1 VSDLARF
8 RQLVESRLG
17 LSHEALPDERLSQV
31 LEHRLRAAG
40 CADFAGYQ
48 ARLGAARVAA
58 EETAALAEQLT
69 VGETYF
75 FREPRQIDAFVEI
88 VLPTLIQKRGGQ
100 PVRVLSAGCATGEEA
115 YSLAIAIAE
124 RLPGLAA
131 SQLEILGLDVNPAA
145 IRKARKAQYSAWAF
159 RAAPPGVRERSF
171 IDVGIDAELRRGLR
185 QKVNFEERNL
195 LDQDPEF
202 WKEGAFDAIFCRNV
216 LIYLSRPKMIAV
228 IDRLTRSLAHG
239 GYLFLGHSETLRG
252 ISDAFETVHDHDAF
266 YYRRRGDTRATIA
279 SAFTDLTPRPP
290 LPEGK
295 AEGGIGVTRRADPL
309 SPGPYPPISGE
320 RGAPALDPAVL
331 PSPRNRGEGP
341 GLGGFSAIARGRPMD
356 GEGEVCHPSPGPTP
370 RPAIAAALSLFKQE
384 RFAEAMA
391 TLKAESAGEAD
402 AEVSLLVAVILSHQ
416 GRTREAARLCAE
428 VLEES
433 GADAGAHYLLGL
445 CREDEGDYR
454 AATRHYRAAI
464 QTDRSFAM
472 PHMRLGLLARR
483 AGDATTAWTETRR
496 AAELLPHEREGRVL
510 LFAGGFQREALVELC
525 HAELR
530 CFGGKR

>member
-1 VSDLARF
+1 MSDLARF
-8 RQLVESRLG
+8 RELVEARLG
-17 LSHEALPDERLSQV
+17 LSSDALSEERLAQV
-31 LEHRLRAAG
+31 LEHRLRALG

-48 ARLGAARVAA
+48 AQIGAARIAA

-75 FREPRQIDAFVEI
+75 FREPRQIDAFIEV
-88 VLPTLIQKRGGQ
+88 VLPTLLRQRGGQ

-124 RLPGLAA
+124 RLPGVAA
-131 SQLEILGLDVNPAA
+131 SQLKIVGLDVNPAA
-145 IRKARKAQYSAWAF
+145 IRKARRAQYSAWAF
-159 RAAPPGVRERSF
+159 RAAPPGVRERGF
-171 IDVGIDAELRRGLR
+171 LDVGIDAELRHGLR
-185 QKVNFEERNL
+185 QRVSFEERNL

-202 WKEGAFDAIFCRNV
+202 WKEGSFDAIFCRNV
-216 LIYLSRPKMIAV
+216 LIYLSRPRMSAV
-228 IDRLTRSLAHG
+228 IDRLTRSLAQG
-239 GYLFLGHSETLRG
+239 GYLFLGHSESLRG
-252 ISDAFETVHDHDAF
+252 ISDAFETVHSHDAF
-266 YYRRRGDTRATIA
+266 YYRRRGDTRGTVAN
-279 SAFTDLTPRPP
+279 AFPDVAPRPP
-290 LPEGK
+290 LSEGR
-295 AEGGIGVTRRADPL
+295 EERA
-309 SPGPYPPISGE
+309 GRGE
-320 RGAPALDPAVL
+320 RERVQGPPVSSSL
-331 PSPRNRGEGP
+331 PLRSGRGRDGDGE
-341 GLGGFSAIARGRPMD
+341 LGGANATPP
-356 GEGEVCHPSPGPTP
+356 HPSPGSTP

-391 TLKAESAGEAD
+391 TLKAGSAGEDD

-416 GRTREAARLCAE
+416 GRTREAAQLCAE

-445 CREDEGDYR
+445 CREHDGDYR

-496 AAELLPHEREGRVL
+496 AAELLPREREGRVL

-525 HAELR
+525 HTELR
-530 CFGGKR
+530 GFGGKR